1 MRAALSLRCGC
12 VAQTRRLR
20 FIPPY
25 SPGTLAPVVM
35 RHCGRFGTVSKTV
48 DGRKVVRGSNPSPSA
63 TDRNFRR
70 LLVFC
75 ASGDRSA
82 GGALASTN
90 VSERPLCGKFIP
102 PPFPRDRWRLHEQ
115 PAAAERLHERDRRR
129 SRPGTSLPLV
139 PRLAPPTLA
148 IVAAR
153 LQRTA
158 KRRLRLGPRL
168 RIDSRPQGC
177 RFDSYTAHRDRRES
191 PATAGFLMPA
201 PRLSVRRTAGGS
213 TPRSTERARCVLDSL
228 PPAVRAEARTRQP
241 APSRRR
247 GETGGLESLWA
258 TPVRRPCECPNHAKA
273 RARREC
279 CNHAAA
285 EVAIAVPAQMAIAST
300 SGWLVLQMRRS
311 RCGVAKPA
319 PPSAAAELGAVAAR
333 RLPSW

>member
-90 VSERPLCGKFIP
+90 VSERPLCGTFIP

-241 APSRRR
+241 APSRRPR
-247 GETGGLESLWA
+247 RNGAESKASGLRLLGDPASA
-258 TPVRRPCECPNHAKA
+258 PTTR
-273 RARREC
+273 RRERGAS
-279 CNHAAA
+279 AA
-285 EVAIAVPAQMAIAST
+285 ITRQRKWRSLCPLKWPLQAQVV
-300 SGWLVLQMRRS
+300 GWCSKCAAR
-311 RCGVAKPA
+311 GVASLSPHRHQLQ
-319 PPSAAAELGAVAAR
+319 PNWAR
-333 RLPSW
+333 